1 MSIFQHINTAEVSM
15 YPFIPF
21 IHTPERKKENEP
33 LPLHIE
39 LYPPIEKPQ
48 QEEEEEKD
56 EGGKVIIIELL

>member
-1 MSIFQHINTAEVSM
+1 M